1 MIYRKKTHFVEINN
15 FLQRLHEPET
25 EDWVPHFSP
34 ISGEVGIIFF
44 MKHVAINFHV
54 LSRPRNIALSW
65 PDPLSD
71 HAVTQLVR
79 DKLILFS
86 IPCEQRWTL
95 AASAVHLKKTV
106 LVVAN
111 DFDFILQHAQRP
123 EHTHNIGLF
132 GLSETDGEIMQV
144 LAAVS

>member
-1 MIYRKKTHFVEINN
+1 
-15 FLQRLHEPET
+15 
-25 EDWVPHFSP
+25 
-34 ISGEVGIIFF
+34 

-65 PDPLSD
+65 PDPVSD
-71 HAVTQLVR
+71 HAVSRHVR

-86 IPCEQRWTL
+86 IPCEQRWTS

-106 LVVAN
+106 LLVAS
-111 DFDFILQHAQRP
+111 DFDFILQHARRP

-132 GLSETDGEIMQV
+132 GLSETDGEIRRV
-144 LAAVS
+144 LAEVSI